1 MTLRAAG
8 TTDRRTW
15 WALAAAGILFV
26 SLDAYFVRL
35 ADAPGATTAFLMACG
50 SVVTLGL
57 GALVGSG
64 GPAGVVRRTAG
75 HRRSL
80 LVLAGLSAATQAAFV
95 IAVTR
100 TSVANVVVIVAA
112 APLVAAVIGRV
123 VLGER
128 PSRPVAVGIALSAIG
143 VAIVTSGS
151 IGAPTL
157 DGDLVALVAIVCF
170 ATSIVLWRRAPDL
183 DRPVTLASGSVMMAV
198 GLLPFVDWG
207 AIDTRAVLAAGTMG
221 AVTNPIG
228 RLLYSAAP
236 RFAPAAEVAMF
247 APVETV
253 AATAWVWVAFDE
265 SPSMR
270 TVIGGIVV
278 LVALAGVT
286 MTGTTPGRS
295 GQST

>member
-1 MTLRAAG
+1 MTAPTAVP
-8 TTDRRTW
+8 DRRTG

-50 SVVTLGL
+50 SIITLGL
-57 GALVGSG
+57 GALVRSG
-64 GPAGVVRRTAG
+64 GPAALMRRTIG
-75 HRRSL
+75 RGRSL

-112 APLVAAVIGRV
+112 APLVAAVIGRI

-128 PSRPVAVGIALSAIG
+128 PSRPVAAGIGLSAIG
-143 VAIVTSGS
+143 VTVVTSGS
-151 IGAPTL
+151 IGTPTL
-157 DGDLVALVAIVCF
+157 DGDLVALAAIACF

-183 DRPVTLASGSVMMAV
+183 DRPITLATGSVLMAV
-198 GLLPFVDWG
+198 ALLPFVDWG
-207 AIDTRAVLAAGTMG
+207 AIDSRAVLAAGAMG
-221 AVTNPIG
+221 AVTNPVG

-253 AATAWVWVAFDE
+253 AATAWVWIAFDE
-265 SPSMR
+265 APAAR
-270 TVIGGIVV
+270 TVIGGLIV
-278 LVALAGVT
+278 LVALAGAT
-286 MTGTTPGRS
+286 SGWSGRS
-295 GQST
+295 GQSA